1 MGKEVEEVLR
11 MAGEEGVESSAVA
24 RLEEIRAGAARSS
37 EALVQQK
44 AKLLPDV
51 KLSQTSID
59 IGNML
64 GHVVPAIRISNFSE
78 GPVTV
83 TKLAS
88 SLKGVRLKLFDGT
101 GKNMLSETEMQE
113 IKPDEAIV
121 CQLWLSD
128 LKEALPAGP
137 FAGTITIETDCQ
149 GYEKLAVPLK
159 GIIEMVKPFPRYVN
173 GLGVRGEKIV
183 SVALRS
189 STDRPVTITSAE
201 FSIAGVEVTMPEGG
215 SIGPKARVKV
225 QVKFPAG
232 ALPAGPFEGTLT
244 IKIDYP
250 RHDPLKIPIKGTVS
264 AQ

>member
-1 MGKEVEEVLR
+1 
-11 MAGEEGVESSAVA
+11 
-24 RLEEIRAGAARSS
+24 
-37 EALVQQK
+37 
-44 AKLLPDV
+44 
-51 KLSQTSID
+51 
-59 IGNML
+59 ML
-64 GHVVPAIRISNFSE
+64 GHIVPVLKISNFSE

-88 SLKGVRLKLFDGT
+88 SLEGVRFE
-101 GKNMLSETEMQE
+101 LSDETSKKPLSATEMQE

-121 CQLWLSD
+121 CKLWLSA

-137 FAGTITIETDCQ
+137 FQGTITIETDCP
-149 GYEKLAVPLK
+149 GYEKIAVPLK
-159 GIIEMVKPFPRYVN
+159 GIVEMVKVFPRYIT

-183 SVALRS
+183 TVALQNYS
-189 STDRPVTITSAE
+189 DRAVTITGVVC
-201 FSIAGVEVTMPEGG
+201 SIAGVEVTPPAGG
-215 SIGPKARVKV
+215 VIEPKKRLKV

-244 IKIDYP
+244 ITVDYP